1 MYLNLKVD
9 KRKRAKYGTP
19 CTYCLY
25 VSKSPIFSLFIESK
39 KKVVVIKGA
48 MSTNGYENVS
58 PSAFF
63 KSSGQPTI
71 YECNRCPDFFL
82 ASRDL
87 GESVWRETRTFRSNF
102 VFLLIPLID
111 VATRVLYKQSPK
123 VRRSRCLRTCQ
134 PFLFTYGCTIFK
146 LSFSIS
152 TESSKFR
159 ATSTQIHSYITLC
172 I

>member
-9 KRKRAKYGTP
+9 KRKRAKYGTS

-25 VSKSPIFSLFIESK
+25 VPKCPIFSSFIESK

-58 PSAFF
+58 PGAFF

-87 GESVWRETRTFRSNF
+87 GESARNAHVSKQLRF
-102 VFLLIPLID
+102 PLNSSLG
-111 VATRVLYKQSPK
+111 VATRVSDARINL
-123 VRRSRCLRTCQ
+123 
-134 PFLFTYGCTIFK
+134 
-146 LSFSIS
+146 
-152 TESSKFR
+152 
-159 ATSTQIHSYITLC
+159 
-172 I
+172 